1 MSSNSWVNY
10 GIAAAGAV
18 VVGFATFGMGLSWYI
33 PAALFTFSA
42 TASYLNARYAR
53 PKMGGIGGLGGGA
66 FGGANTTNQRD
77 AAAQGLQISSNSE
90 AITIPVVFGTQRL
103 AGNYTRYD
111 KSTFR
116 SVPIIERIQRDP
128 SLVAYQQAQA
138 AYKRNPDKVDH
149 ELDNAATKQ
158 QQAQGGGG
166 KGAQKSPPPPSE
178 SLDDYDKVGQY
189 SQILLKKDQEG
200 KRKLPI
206 EYDEYVVGY
215 RYYLSFELVYCMGP
229 VDRFEIMRS
238 FPGEGIVIDNRT
250 APAVTGANSYA
261 FTARGAD
268 EGGSVRLYPGK
279 SNQTRE
285 TGDIYKTNWTNYRNV
300 CMAMFT
306 DFYLGTSPSPKSYA
320 VEITRFPVCLDADGV
335 ALTDFPV
342 RGADGGDLY
351 AVSGTA
357 WASNV
362 FTVTIGSHTINA
374 GQKVELSGFAPA
386 KLNGINKVVTA
397 VTSTTISFA
406 LANPGPV
413 TTNGSVRATHPCYY
427 SANPAAIL
435 WEIFTNTLW
444 GRGMSPDDLDVDS
457 FRTAAQFF
465 EANQIGMDFH
475 LQTQNLVSD
484 AIDTIRQHVSTMVIP
499 VGGILKCVCLL
510 DRSSA
515 YSPRIRITSENVI
528 EPEFTRPDW
537 VGTVNE
543 VRATFQNR
551 LNNFQDEVAV
561 AQDDGNLAT
570 IGRTNSTKMSLPAFG
585 CRDVADRMVR
595 MLIQQV
601 AQPQAQ
607 LKFQMNRFESRLVP
621 GDFLEFVWTEWSEGP
636 TTTYWRVVEV
646 SDVDEDGAGIAVTCT
661 EDLYSTPIEG
671 ESDTFEPGVPPYE
684 GGVTVDDPDVS
695 LGEDPDQDFDTG
707 DQLFEMKELPFF
719 LAEGDRIF
727 TFFCNRDSGRVVKVN
742 FYGREDGS
750 GDDFVSLGQIA
761 PWAIFGTLDAELD
774 ENMIPTLRRNL
785 AQLTVQL
792 EFASDRIRLLEMLSW
807 APTDD
812 DDLVAWVASEQ
823 SWMLIGN
830 EIFQVAQAEA
840 GVAANEVTLT
850 VFIRAQLG
858 TQRETHAAGAR
869 VIFIHEFIP
878 RVFTARYDALPL
890 NTLLEFKA
898 IPLDIRGTEGLEYT
912 FTGTITNRARRPMPI
927 EVWSSDGTT
936 GLSWTVEF
944 RPRFHNR
951 GAGTVIDI
959 DQDLN
964 TFTGE
969 IPDLYEFYVMPRNAS
984 NVDLLTTP
992 ALVTPVLTVDDG
1004 YDPDTGKIAFAYTAP
1019 STTDHLLFYT
1029 AYDGV
1034 LGFPVQIDPP

>member
-1 MSSNSWVNY
+1 MSSSSWVNY

-53 PKMGGIGGLGGGA
+53 PKMPGIGGLGGGA
-66 FGGANTTNQRD
+66 FGGANTSNQRD

-103 AGNYTRYD
+103 AGNYLRYE

-116 SVPIIERIQRDP
+116 SVPIIERVQRDP
-128 SLVAYQQAQA
+128 SLVAYAQAKA
-138 AYKRNPDKVDH
+138 AYKRNPDKIDH
-149 ELDNAATKQ
+149 ALDDAAQKQ
-158 QQAQGGGG
+158 QDAQGGGG

-178 SLDDYDKVGQY
+178 SLDTYDKVGQY
-189 SQILLKKDQEG
+189 SQILLKKDQTG
-200 KRKLPI
+200 DRKLPI

-215 RYYLSFELVYCMGP
+215 RYYLSFELAYCMGP

-250 APAVTGANSYA
+250 NPAVTAANSYA
-261 FTARGAD
+261 FTARGLD

-279 SNQTRE
+279 ANQTRE
-285 TGDIYKTNWTNYRNV
+285 TGDVYKTNWSNYRNV
-300 CMAMFT
+300 CFGMFT
-306 DFYLGTSPSPKSYA
+306 DFYLGTSPAPKSYA
-320 VEITRFPVCLDADGV
+320 VEVTRFPVCLDADGNV
-335 ALTDFPV
+335 LADFPV
-342 RGADGGDLY
+342 RGADAGDLY
-351 AVSGTA
+351 TATGTA

-362 FTVTIGSHTINA
+362 FTVTIGAHTINV
-374 GQKVELSGFAPA
+374 GQKVELAGFAPA
-386 KLNGINKVVTA
+386 KLNGVNRIVTA
-397 VTSTTISFA
+397 TTGTTVSFA
-406 LANPGPV
+406 MTNPGPV
-413 TTNGSVRATHPCYY
+413 TTNGTIRATHPCYY

-435 WEIFTNTLW
+435 WEIFTNKLW

-484 AIDTIRQHVSTMVIP
+484 AIDTIRTHVSTMVIP

-510 DRSSA
+510 DRASA

-646 SDVDEDGAGIAVTCT
+646 SDVDEDGSGITVTCT
-661 EDLYSTPIEG
+661 EDLYSTPVQGIPE
-671 ESDTFEPGVPPYE
+671 TFEPGVPPYE
-684 GGVTVDDPDVS
+684 DAVSVDDPDVD
-695 LGEDPDQDFDTG
+695 LGEDPDSDFDTG
-707 DQLFEMKELPFF
+707 NLIFTFKELPFF
-719 LAEGDRIF
+719 IAEGDKLF
-727 TFFCNRDSGRVVKVN
+727 AFFCNRDSGRVTAVN
-742 FYGREDGS
+742 FYARENGS
-750 GDDFVSLGQIA
+750 GDDFISLGSLA
-761 PWAIFGTLDAELD
+761 PWAIIGELQND
-774 ENMIPTLRRNL
+774 LIGDKRGVIRDDQDNL
-785 AQLTVQL
+785 TIAL
-792 EFASDRIRLLEMLSW
+792 EFASDRARFLEICSF

-812 DDLVAWVASEQ
+812 DSLVPLVGSEQ
-823 SWMLIGN
+823 NWMLIGN
-830 EIFQVAQAEA
+830 EVFQVGQAEA
-840 GVAANEVTLT
+840 GVAPNEVVLT
-850 VFIRAQLG
+850 VYLRSQLG
-858 TQRETHAAGAR
+858 TEREDHSTGAQC
-869 VIFIHEFIP
+869 IFIHEFIP
-878 RVFTARYDALPL
+878 RVFTARYDKLPL
-890 NTLLEFKA
+890 NTLLDFRA
-898 IPLDIRGTEGLEYT
+898 IPLDIRGNEGLTYEW
-912 FTGTITNRARRPMPI
+912 TGTIENRARRAMPI
-927 EVWSSDGTT
+927 EVWSSAGTV
-936 GLSWTVEF
+936 GLNWTVEF

-951 GAGTVIDI
+951 GAGSIIDI

-964 TFTGE
+964 TFTSE
-969 IPDLYEFYVMPRNAS
+969 VPDLYEFFVMPRNSS
-984 NVDLLTTP
+984 NVDLLTAP
-992 ALVTPVLTVDDG
+992 VAVTVTLTQDDG
-1004 YDPDTGKIAFAYTAP
+1004 FDSTTGMATFAYTAP
-1019 STTDHLLFYT
+1019 ATTDHMLFYT
-1029 AYDGV
+1029 VYDGV